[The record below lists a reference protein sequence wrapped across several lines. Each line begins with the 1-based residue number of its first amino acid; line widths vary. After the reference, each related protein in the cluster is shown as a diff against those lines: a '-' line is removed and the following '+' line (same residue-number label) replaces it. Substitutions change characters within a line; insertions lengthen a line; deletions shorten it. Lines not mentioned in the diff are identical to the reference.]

1 MKNNE
6 INIIPAQPDDAES
19 LMQMFYANLET
30 HSGYIS
36 HGEVQMGVGKLTF
49 DGEKYVPSVV
59 RESRDLWLIY
69 IKEHISSDDKAV
81 FKAVSDDGAILGFCV
96 LEDSEDGAEHFG
108 VLCDILVSSDIR
120 GRGIGSAL
128 LDAALGWFA
137 SKGLKDVYLESGKD
151 NHPAHSFFVSKG
163 FFKVSEVY
171 AKIGK

>member
-96 LEDSEDGAEHFG
+96 LEDS
-108 VLCDILVSSDIR
+108 
-120 GRGIGSAL
+120 
-128 LDAALGWFA
+128 
-137 SKGLKDVYLESGKD
+137 
-151 NHPAHSFFVSKG
+151 
-163 FFKVSEVY
+163 
-171 AKIGK
+171 